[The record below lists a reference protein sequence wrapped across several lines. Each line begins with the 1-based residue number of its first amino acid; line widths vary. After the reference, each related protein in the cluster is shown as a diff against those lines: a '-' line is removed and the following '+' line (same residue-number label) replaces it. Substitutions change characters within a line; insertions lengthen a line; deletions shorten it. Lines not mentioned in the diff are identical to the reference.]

1 MPICLSGLD
10 LSFMRDNP
18 LPKDWGPAKEPRP
31 NFRAKHADGLAT
43 PYFMGDI
50 APFVNV
56 ANPERT
62 EIISSRSELRRFERS
77 FGCHQT
83 GNDFPV
89 GTVAA
94 KNEAKRAERE
104 KLAAGTES
112 GWGSP
117 YED

>member
-10 LSFMRDNP
+10 LSFMRENP

-31 NFRAKHADGLAT
+31 DFGVHHAEGLAK

-56 ANPERT
+56 ANPEKT
-62 EIISSRSELRRFERS
+62 HIISSRSELRSFERS

-94 KNEAKRAERE
+94 KNEAKRAARE
-104 KLAAGTES
+104 KLAEGVES

-117 YED
+117 FDD

>member
-10 LSFMRDNP
+10 LSFMRANP
-18 LPKDWGPAKEPRP
+18 LPPRP
-31 NFRAKHADGLAT
+31 PRRAEPAPDRRSHLAS
-43 PYFMGDI
+43 PYHMGDI

-62 EIISSRSELRRFERS
+62 HIISSRSELRSFERS

-94 KNEAKRAERE
+94 NNEAKRAERE
-104 KLAAGTES
+104 KLAAGVEG
-112 GWGSP
+112 GWA
-117 YED
+117 